1 MTGLTVTACG
11 GGGSSSSSGEAAT
24 ESSSEGSGE
33 GASEEGSEEGSGE
46 ADIAYAEAQ
55 VKKFS
60 AIPKFP
66 NLPPVPAKETA
77 GQKASLIPFST
88 AVPFIAQATDAAAE
102 GLEQA
107 GVSVQ
112 QYPSQGELSQIQQ
125 AFGNSISSGAKSI
138 GLFSVSPET
147 VGPQLTAADS
157 AGIPVVLGHIT
168 PKGYPLAPHAAA
180 QTPGP
185 FYESGRLMAD
195 YVIANSKADADVL
208 IVTSNEQLPAR
219 GTVKAIEEEFQERC
233 GEGCSTTVVNVP
245 IADWAQKL
253 QSQTQSSLVSDP
265 NINYIIPLY
274 DSGVQ
279 FILPGITA
287 AGATGRVKI
296 VTFNGTPFVLNY
308 IREGETVI
316 ADIGESTRWL
326 GRALADQMF
335 RVMTG
340 TKPVEEETPMRI
352 FDKSNV
358 EEAGV
363 PAKLGE
369 GYGSADVTGYNKI
382 WGVE

>member
-1 MTGLTVTACG
+1 MAMRKLWVGLIVLVVLMGLAFAACG
-11 GGGSSSSSGEAAT
+11 GGGSSTSG
-24 ESSSEGSGE
+24 SSEGES
-33 GASEEGSEEGSGE
+33 SGE
-46 ADIAYAEAQ
+46 ADIAYVEAQ

-77 GQKASLIPFST
+77 GESASLIPFST
-88 AVPFIAQATDAAAE
+88 AVPFIAQATNSAAE
-102 GLEQA
+102 GLEEA
-107 GVSVQ
+107 GVSVR
-112 QYPSQGELSQIQQ
+112 QYPSQGQLSQIQQ
-125 AFGNSISSGAKSI
+125 AFGNSISAGDSAI

-147 VGPQLTAADS
+147 VGPQLTAADR

-180 QTPGP
+180 QTAGP

-195 YVIANSKADADVL
+195 YVIADSKGNADVL
-208 IVTSNEQLPAR
+208 VVTSNEQLPAP
-219 GTVKAIEEEFQERC
+219 GTVKAIEEEFEERC

-253 QSQTQSSLVSDP
+253 QSQTQSSLIEDQ

-296 VTFNGTPFVLNY
+296 VTFNGTPFVLDY
-308 IREGETVI
+308 IREGDTVI

-326 GRALADQMF
+326 GRSLADQMF
-335 RVMTG
+335 RVMTN
-340 TKPVEEETPMRI
+340 TKPVEEDTPLRI
-352 FDKSNV
+352 FDKSNIDEV
-358 EEAGV
+358 GN